1 MKITEYTIQ
10 IRSRLLINTYRK
22 WIKKNSRVLDAGCGN
37 GVLSE
42 ILKRELNIKVTCC
55 DIENYLKKDLPFVLM
70 DNKSKL
76 PFADNSFDVVMFNDC
91 LHHTSYDNQKKLLK
105 EAFRISNKV
114 VLFEDEQ
121 NFIETIIDWGIN
133 KFHNR
138 NMPIILTFRK
148 PVQWMALFDS
158 LKLKYKY
165 EKVKKPLL
173 YPLIH
178 EAFCLYK

>member
-76 PFADNSFDVVMFNDC
+76 PFADNSFDTVIAANVTGTYQDG
-91 LHHTSYDNQKKLLK
+91 YIPEAERILK
-105 EAFRISNKV
+105 NGGRLIVSFTEPFMSRSFAKNSSQQCQEA
-114 VLFEDEQ
+114 
-121 NFIETIIDWGIN
+121 G
-133 KFHNR
+133 
-138 NMPIILTFRK
+138 
-148 PVQWMALFDS
+148 FDS
-158 LKLKYKY
+158 
-165 EKVKKPLL
+165 VDIRRGSMATLL
-173 YPLIH
+173 PGVVVNNYVIARKTSHFRGSGKNWRWL
-178 EAFCLYK
+178 